1 MTGMNTRIEMSRR
14 GFLGAAATLGT
25 MALAGCATQAATRPS
40 MGASGFSGTLPERG
54 EVIVK
59 NAHVLTMEPRL
70 GEISG
75 GDVHV
80 RDGVIIAVGR
90 NLAAPNAEIIR
101 ADGMIA
107 LPGFVETHWHM
118 WGAVA
123 RNMAGPTEKTGY
135 FYISRLLG
143 QFFTPEDNARGV
155 RLALAEAIFSG
166 ITTVT
171 NWSHNLLGPE
181 YADAEIKVHKEVGGR
196 ARFAYGYSR
205 KTPPNATL
213 PLDDVARVQKQWF
226 TDSKDTLLT
235 LGIAPRGPETNAIE
249 IVRQEWA
256 FARQHHLPITTHM
269 GTSMERVKKRQGTQA
284 LGKAGLL
291 GPDVVLVHA
300 TNNSPD
306 DLRLLAETKTPVSL
320 SPYTELRTGF
330 GITPVGSFLRAG
342 VPVSLSVDTTIL
354 CGNADMFALMKA
366 MSNIENGLQKSEFA
380 ISSQRVLEMA
390 TIDGARALGL
400 ADQIGSLTPGKR
412 ADLILVRTTDV
423 NMLPF
428 TIPANMIVQAAQPS
442 NIDAVIVDGRF
453 LKRDGRLT
461 TIDMERLARDAADT
475 IERARKEA
483 AKEGAG
489 QGINELFTR

>member
-1 MTGMNTRIEMSRR
+1 VIGKMSRR
-14 GFLGAAATLGT
+14 EFFGAATALGTIALASCAAREESISSLGAVRIPG
-25 MALAGCATQAATRPS
+25 Q
-40 MGASGFSGTLPERG
+40 LPTRG
-54 EVIVK
+54 EFIVK
-59 NAHVLTMEPRL
+59 NAHVLTMDPKL

-75 GDVHV
+75 GDIHV
-80 RDGVIIAVGR
+80 RDGAIVAVGR
-90 NLAAPNAEIIR
+90 NLSASGAETIR
-101 ADGMIA
+101 ADNMIA

-123 RNMAGPTEKTGY
+123 RNMAGPTENTGY

-181 YADAEIKVHKEVGGR
+181 YADAEIKVHNEVGGR

-205 KTPPNATL
+205 KTPPDATL

-226 TDSKDTLLT
+226 SDSQDKLLT
-235 LGIAPRGPETNAIE
+235 LGIAPRGPETNSIE
-249 IVRQEWA
+249 IAREEWA
-256 FARQHHLPITTHM
+256 FARQHRLPITTHM
-269 GTSMERVKKRQGTQA
+269 GTSMERVKKRQGIQA
-284 LGKAGLL
+284 LAKAGLL
-291 GPDVVLVHA
+291 GADVVLVHV
-300 TNNSPD
+300 TNNSPE

-330 GITPVGSFLRAG
+330 GITPVGSFLRTN

-354 CGNADMFALMKA
+354 CGNADMFAIMKA
-366 MSNIENGLQKSEFA
+366 MQNIENGIEKSEFGITA
-380 ISSQRVLEMA
+380 QRVLEMA

-400 ADQIGSLTPGKR
+400 ADYIGSLTPGKR
-412 ADLILVRTTDV
+412 ADLILVRTADV

-428 TIPANMIVQAAQPS
+428 TIATNMIVQSAEPW
-442 NIDAVIVDGRF
+442 NVDTVIVDGRF
-453 LKRDGRLT
+453 LKRDGKLT
-461 TIDMERLARDAADT
+461 TIDMAQLARDAADT

-483 AKEGAG
+483 GKEGAG
-489 QGINELFTR
+489 KGINDLFSR

>member
-1 MTGMNTRIEMSRR
+1 MTSEMTRRDFF
-14 GFLGAAATLGT
+14 GAATALGAV
-25 MALAGCATQAATRPS
+25 ALAGCAVGVAKDSTTSARP
-40 MGASGFSGTLPERG
+40 FSGELPERG
-54 EVIVK
+54 EFVVK
-59 NAHVLTMEPRL
+59 NAHVLTMDPKL
-70 GEISG
+70 GEIAG
-75 GDVHV
+75 GDIHV
-80 RDGVIIAVGR
+80 RNGVILTVGK
-90 NLAAPNAEIIR
+90 NLAAPSAEIIR
-101 ADGMIA
+101 ADNMIA
-107 LPGFVETHWHM
+107 LPGFVESHWHM

-123 RNMAGPTEKTGY
+123 RNMAGPTDKTGY

-205 KTPPNATL
+205 KTPPDATL

-226 TDSKDTLLT
+226 SDSKDVLLT
-235 LGIAPRGPETNAIE
+235 LGIAPRGPETNSIE
-249 IVRQEWA
+249 IARKEWA
-256 FARQHHLPITTHM
+256 FAREHRLPITTHM
-269 GTSMERVKKRQGTQA
+269 GTNLERVKKRQGIQA
-284 LGKAGLL
+284 LAKFGLL

-300 TNNSPD
+300 TNNSPED
-306 DLRLLAETKTPVSL
+306 FKLLAETRTPVSL

-342 VPVSLSVDTTIL
+342 VPASLSVDTTIL
-354 CGNADMFALMKA
+354 CGNADMFAIMKA

-390 TIDGARALGL
+390 TIDGALALGL
-400 ADQIGSLTPGKR
+400 ADHIGSLTPGKR

-428 TIPANMIVQAAQPS
+428 TIATNMIVQAAQPS
-442 NIDAVIVDGRF
+442 NVEAVIVDGRF
-453 LKRDGRLT
+453 LKRDGKLT
-461 TIDMERLARDAADT
+461 TIDMARLARDAADT

-483 AKEGAG
+483 SKEGAG
-489 QGINELFTR
+489 KGINELFTR

>member
-1 MTGMNTRIEMSRR
+1 MSNRPKISRR
-14 GFLGAAATLGT
+14 GFLSATAALGT
-25 MALAGCATQAATRPS
+25 MALAGCATRTATTSSLAASRSP
-40 MGASGFSGTLPERG
+40 GELPERG
-54 EVIVK
+54 EFIVK
-59 NAHVLTMEPRL
+59 NAHVLTMDAKL

-75 GDVHV
+75 CDIHL
-80 RDGVIIAVGR
+80 RDGVIIAVGQ
-90 NLAAPNAEIIR
+90 NLAAPKAEIVR
-101 ADGMIA
+101 ADNMIA
-107 LPGFVETHWHM
+107 LPGFIETHWHM

-123 RNMAGPTEKTGY
+123 RNMAGPTENTGY

-155 RLALAEAIFSG
+155 RLALAEALYSG

-181 YADAEIKVHKEVGGR
+181 YADAELQVHKEVGGR

-205 KTPPNATL
+205 KTPPDATL
-213 PLDDVARVQKQWF
+213 PLADVARVQKQWF
-226 TDSKDTLLT
+226 ADSKDALLT
-235 LGIAPRGPETNAIE
+235 LGIAPRGPETNSIE
-249 IVRQEWA
+249 IARKEWA
-256 FARQHHLPITTHM
+256 FAREHHLPITTHM
-269 GTSMERVKKRQGTQA
+269 GTSSERVKQRQGVQA
-284 LGKAGLL
+284 LAKFGLL

-300 TNNSPD
+300 TNNSPE
-306 DLRLLAETKTPVSL
+306 DLKLLAETKTPVSL

-354 CGNADMFALMKA
+354 CGNADMFAIMKA
-366 MSNIENGLQKSEFA
+366 MSNIENGLQKSEFG

-400 ADQIGSLTPGKR
+400 ADHIGSLTPGKR

-428 TIPANMIVQAAQPS
+428 TIATNMIVQAAQPS
-442 NIDAVIVDGRF
+442 NIEAVIVDGRF
-453 LKRDGRLT
+453 LKRDGKLT
-461 TIDMERLARDAADT
+461 TIDMAQLARDTADT

-483 AKEGAG
+483 SKEGAG
-489 QGINELFTR
+489 KGINELFTR